1 MDYSSLLSADQKRS
15 ILEQRIAQF
24 ATEAYQHE
32 INKKM
37 AGDNAEAVAAAMA
50 KKDAEHAAAA
60 AKEKEAMTAAFAKE
74 AAAQIKLR
82 GARVVCYWLDNARSN
97 GAPKSHV
104 RLAR

>member
-37 AGDNAEAVAAAMA
+37 AGDNAEAVAAA
-50 KKDAEHAAAA
+50 D
-60 AKEKEAMTAAFAKE
+60 EALV
-74 AAAQIKLR
+74 I
-82 GARVVCYWLDNARSN
+82 LDNAIEI
-97 GAPKSHV
+97 HQEE
-104 RLAR
+104 LAKLPTE

>member
-37 AGDNAEAVAAAMA
+37 AGDNAEAVAAA
-50 KKDAEHAAAA
+50 D
-60 AKEKEAMTAAFAKE
+60 EALV
-74 AAAQIKLR
+74 I
-82 GARVVCYWLDNARSN
+82 LDNAIEI
-97 GAPKSHV
+97 HQEE
-104 RLAR
+104 LAKLPTAE